1 MSLHFLYFPMA
12 ENLPEYTEC
21 ASHGVCNKLDGVCKC
36 NLGKR
41 LISFMQIIV
50 YAIDTYCI
58 CANSSAT
65 TF

>member
-1 MSLHFLYFPMA
+1 MA

-41 LISFMQIIV
+41 LLSFMQTIV
-50 YAIDTYCI
+50 YANDTHS
-58 CANSSAT
+58 N
-65 TF
+65 

>member
-41 LISFMQIIV
+41 LLSFMQTIV
-50 YAIDTYCI
+50 YANDTHS
-58 CANSSAT
+58 N
-65 TF
+65 